1 MITKNGKA
9 VDSVS
14 SCMTSKATY
23 ATPHLVIYGQVRA
36 LTQSG
41 TKDGCEAVVASADKM
56 ASSCAGSDR
65 GIKENIVAVGIH
77 PSGIGLYLF
86 DYKDAYRDVSG
97 CGHGRQFGV
106 MADEVA
112 TVFPEAVKWHPEGFK
127 MVDYAVLGIE
137 RTLH

>member
-1 MITKNGKA
+1 MIPKNLTRLVPSGVTPKA
-9 VDSVS
+9 P
-14 SCMTSKATY
+14 Y
-23 ATPHLVIYGQVRA
+23 ASPHLVIYGQVRA

-41 TKDGCEAVVASADKM
+41 TKVGCEGAAQSTDKM
-56 ASSCAGSDR
+56 ASSCGTSDR
-65 GIKENIVAVGIH
+65 SVKENIVAVGIH

-106 MADEVA
+106 MADEVEA
-112 TVFPEAVKWHPEGFK
+112 VFPEAVKWHPEGFK
-127 MVDYAVLGIE
+127 MVDYAMLGIE